1 MSLSQCLIQ
10 IINPMERMEM
20 SEHKI
25 CPNVAW
31 RIPSVIHKFTLC
43 RFVLF
48 FALLLQGGLA
58 IAQTGQGQI
67 VGTIKDSSGAV
78 VPKASVSAIN
88 ERNRMIRTAEANE
101 RGYFVIPGLQPSTY
115 TVKASSTGFAVSE
128 TNNLVLATG
137 ESATANLVLKPAGTS
152 ETITVS
158 AAADATVDTTSA
170 RIGANVNQL
179 EVANLPLNGR
189 QLSQLYLQAPGSVN
203 VGTGSFFDIRFS
215 GRSNE
220 QNAVRF
226 DGIEGSAII
235 DANPGNL
242 NGEVSSPFRLQLS
255 LENVQEFRVDS
266 SQYTA
271 EYGTGTGGQI
281 SVNTKS
287 GSNQFHGSLF
297 EYLRNKKMDA
307 RNFFDKVGKSPLRLN
322 QFGGSLGGPIK
333 KDKAFFFAYYEG
345 YRLRSNI
352 NIVEAAP
359 SAAAKE
365 RAVPAVAPLVDA
377 FHGPGSVLLPG
388 ASTNPDYDIYQL
400 NSQVVVNEN
409 SGGMRLD
416 YRLNDRYTMYMR
428 YFRDQGTDSQPEGIT
443 GRRSNYRT
451 TPQNAII
458 ALNGAFSP
466 RVFNEVKVGFN
477 EALTRVFGTAPTVNG
492 IDMSKITIN
501 TSGSIANTGIA
512 GQGSSTGLAVP
523 GGLIRGTSAFNG
535 AGFPYTPY
543 TLSFIDNL
551 NWIKGNHSFKFGGEI
566 RPVRMYT
573 DRLGGTTY
581 SYSNLNAFLANT
593 TSSIQYAGNL
603 SDPSPFNSGAIGNR
617 ECTTDFYIGYAQDEW
632 KLQPG
637 LTLSYGLRYEYYSP
651 MRDANNWDVRFD
663 INTGTL
669 LPPDTNFYTAVKTNF
684 GPRIGIAW
692 SPHQAGKGGKTA
704 IRAGFGMFYGPGQL
718 EDQLQPIE
726 SDRIIT
732 TQSQGSAFPI
742 NIDTVRAN
750 FISNPNSRQ
759 YQPRAYSPDYKIPER
774 IYQYSFSIQQ
784 ELPYKMSVTAAYVGS
799 QGRNLFLRN
808 WTNKITQVLANGTVI
823 RQFDIVQSDGTILRP
838 YAEIDYKTSGGW
850 DSYNAAQLSLA
861 RRFSSGLTLNS
872 QYTFGK
878 SVGNT
883 SGSNDA
889 LTAGNGGG
897 INGND
902 YSYDTGYNNF
912 DVRHSFNLSAVYAL
926 PFGAKSGGVEKL
938 LVRGWEIGTIVN
950 ARSGLPIDL
959 RITRPD
965 VVYVDAQGLVYG
977 SAGAGRTAVINT
989 PGGGS
994 SRSVRR
1000 QDLTPGVDPFMTVG
1014 GTVFLNPAAFTT
1026 PKPGTWGNLMRNALH
1041 GPGFRQVD
1049 FVLHK
1054 RFPITEMQN
1063 VEFRA
1068 EFFNILN
1075 MANFSNPVATLP
1087 NALGTGTNQLQ
1098 PGQPFTAAAAGT
1110 FGTITQ
1116 TVERTVGLGT
1126 QRQIQFALRFNF

>member
-1 MSLSQCLIQ
+1 
-10 IINPMERMEM
+10 MEM
-20 SEHKI
+20 SDHTI

-31 RIPSVIHKFTLC
+31 RIPSVIHEFSLC
-43 RFVLF
+43 SLIFVL
-48 FALLLQGGLA
+48 ALLLQCGLA
-58 IAQTGQGQI
+58 IAQTGQAQI
-67 VGTIKDSSGAV
+67 VGTITDSSGAV
-78 VPKASVSAIN
+78 IPKASVSAVN
-88 ERNRMIRTAEANE
+88 ERNGAIRTAEANE

-115 TVKASSTGFAVSE
+115 TVKASSAGFAVSQ
-128 TNNLVLATG
+128 TQNLVLATG
-137 ESATANLVLKPAGTS
+137 QSATVNLVLKPAGST

-158 AAADATVDTTSA
+158 AAAEATVDTTSA

-189 QLSQLYLQAPGSVN
+189 QLSQLYLQAPGAVN

-220 QNAVRF
+220 QNAVRY

-235 DANPGNL
+235 DSNPGNL
-242 NGEVSSPFRLQLS
+242 NGEISSPFRLQLS

-271 EYGTGTGGQI
+271 EYGTGSGGQI
-281 SVNTKS
+281 SVSTKS
-287 GSNQFHGSLF
+287 GSNQFHGALF
-297 EYLRNKKMDA
+297 EYLRNDKMDA
-307 RNFFDKVGKSPLRLN
+307 GNYFDRAGKSPLRLN
-322 QFGGSLGGPIK
+322 QFGASVGGPIK
-333 KDKAFFFAYYEG
+333 KDKAFFFGYYEG

-359 SAAAKE
+359 SAAAKA
-365 RAVPAVAPLVDA
+365 RAVPAVLPLVDA
-377 FHGPGSVLLPG
+377 FHGPGAVLLPG
-388 ASTNPDYDIYQL
+388 KSTNSDYDIYQL
-400 NSQVVVNEN
+400 NSQVIVNEN

-416 YRLNDRYTMYMR
+416 YRLSDRFMLYTR
-428 YFRDQGTDSQPEGIT
+428 YFRDQGRNSQPEGIT
-443 GRRSNYRT
+443 GRRSNYRAV
-451 TPQNAII
+451 PQNAII
-458 ALNGAFSP
+458 ALNGAFTP

-492 IDMSKITIN
+492 IDMSMITIN

-512 GQGSSTGLAVP
+512 GQGGSTGLAVP

-535 AGFPYTPY
+535 TGFPYTPY

-551 NWIKGNHSFKFGGEI
+551 NWVKGNHSFKFGGEF
-566 RPVRMYT
+566 RRVRMYT

-581 SYSNLNAFLANT
+581 SYSNLAAFLANT

-603 SDPSPFNSGAIGNR
+603 SDPSPFNSGATGER
-617 ECTTDFYIGYAQDEW
+617 LCKTAFYIGYAQDEW
-632 KLQPG
+632 RLQPN
-637 LTLSYGLRYEYYSP
+637 LTLSYGLRYEYYAP
-651 MRDANNWDVRFD
+651 MQEANNWDVRFD

-669 LPPDTNFYTAVKTNF
+669 LPANTNFYTAVKTNF
-684 GPRIGIAW
+684 GPRIGLAW
-692 SPHQAGKGGKTA
+692 SPKHSGKVGKTA

-718 EDQLQPIE
+718 EDQVQTIE

-732 TQSQGSAFPI
+732 TQSQGSAYPI
-742 NIDTVRAN
+742 NIDTVRSN
-750 FISNPNSRQ
+750 FISNPNNRS
-759 YQPRAYSPDYKIPER
+759 YQPRAYSPDYRIPER

-799 QGRNLFLRN
+799 QGTNLFLRN

-850 DSYNAAQLSLA
+850 DTYNAAQLSLA

-872 QYTFGK
+872 QYTFAK
-878 SVGNT
+878 SYGNT

-889 LTAGNGGG
+889 LTSGNGN
-897 INGND
+897 ISD
-902 YSYDTGYNNF
+902 YSYDQGYNNF
-912 DVRHSFNLSAVYAL
+912 DVRHAYNLSAVYAL
-926 PFGAKSGGVEKL
+926 PFGAKSGGAEKL
-938 LVRGWEIGTIVN
+938 LLKGWEIGTILN

-959 RITRPD
+959 RVTRPD
-965 VVYVDAQGLVYG
+965 VVFVDAQGLVYG

-989 PGGGS
+989 LGGGS
-994 SRSVRR
+994 SRNVRR
-1000 QDLTPGVDPFMTVG
+1000 PDVVPGVDPFLYVG
-1014 GTVFLNPAAFTT
+1014 GTLFLNPAAFAI
-1026 PKPGTWGNLMRNALH
+1026 PKPGTSGNLMRNALH
-1041 GPGFRQVD
+1041 GPSFRQLD
-1049 FVLHK
+1049 FVVHK
-1054 RFPITEMQN
+1054 RFLISETQN

-1075 MANFSNPVATLP
+1075 KANFSNPVATLP
-1087 NALGTGTNQLQ
+1087 NALGTGTNQIQ

>member
-1 MSLSQCLIQ
+1 
-10 IINPMERMEM
+10 MEM
-20 SEHKI
+20 SDHKI
-25 CPNVAW
+25 DPSLGRRLT
-31 RIPSVIHKFTLC
+31 RIIQRFPLGNTV
-43 RFVLF
+43 FVL
-48 FALLLQGGLA
+48 ALLLQCGA
-58 IAQTGQGQI
+58 ATAQTGQAQI

-78 VPKASVSAIN
+78 VPLASVTAIN
-88 ERNRMIRTAEANE
+88 ERNGMIRTAEANE
-101 RGYFVIPGLQPSTY
+101 RGYFVIPGLPPSIY

-128 TNNLVLATG
+128 TKNVVLATG
-137 ESATANLVLKPAGTS
+137 QSATVDAVLKPAGTS

-158 AAADATVDTTSA
+158 AAAEATVDTTSA

-179 EVANLPLNGR
+179 EVASLPLNGR
-189 QLSQLYLQAPGSVN
+189 QLSQLYLQAPGAVN
-203 VGTGSFFDIRFS
+203 IGTGSFFDIRFS

-235 DANPGNL
+235 DASPGNL
-242 NGEVSSPFRLQLS
+242 NGEMSSPFRLQLS

-281 SVNTKS
+281 SVSTKS
-287 GSNQFHGSLF
+287 GSNQFHGSIF
-297 EYLRNKKMDA
+297 EYLRNDKMDA
-307 RNFFDKVGKSPLRLN
+307 GNYFDRAGKSPLRLN
-322 QFGGSLGGPIK
+322 QFGASAGGPIK

-352 NIVEAAP
+352 NLVEAAP
-359 SAAAKE
+359 SAAAKA
-365 RAVPAVAPLVDA
+365 RAVAAVAPLVDA
-377 FHGPGSVLLPG
+377 FYGPGAVLLAG
-388 ASTNPDYDIYQL
+388 KSTNPDYDIYQL

-416 YRLNDRYTMYMR
+416 YRLSDRHTMYLR
-428 YFRDQGTDSQPEGIT
+428 YFRDQGTTSQPEGIT
-443 GRRSNYRT
+443 GRRSNYRSV
-451 TPQNAII
+451 PQNAIL
-458 ALNGAFSP
+458 AVNSAFTA
-466 RVFNEVKVGFN
+466 RVFNEIKFGFN
-477 EALTRVFGTAPTVNG
+477 EALTRVFGTAPMVNG
-492 IDMSKITIN
+492 IDISKITIN

-512 GQGSSTGLAVP
+512 GQGGSTGLAVP
-523 GGLIRGTSAFNG
+523 GGLIRGSSAFNG
-535 AGFPYTPY
+535 SGFPYTPY
-543 TLSFIDNL
+543 TLSIIDNL
-551 NWIKGNHSFKFGGEI
+551 NWVKGNHSFKFGGEI

-603 SDPSPFNSGAIGNR
+603 SDPSPFNNGAGGQR
-617 ECTTDFYIGYAQDEW
+617 LCKTEFYIGYAQDEW
-632 KLQPG
+632 KLRPN

-651 MRDANNWDVRFD
+651 MREANNWDVRFD
-663 INTGTL
+663 INKGTL
-669 LPPDTNFYTAVKTNF
+669 LPPDANLFTAVKTNF
-684 GPRIGIAW
+684 APRIGIAW
-692 SPHQAGKGGKTA
+692 SPTKSGKGGNTA
-704 IRAGFGMFYGPGQL
+704 IRAGFGIFYGPGQL

-750 FISNPNSRQ
+750 FISNPNNRS

-784 ELPYKMSVTAAYVGS
+784 ELPYKMSATAAYVGS

-823 RQFDIVQSDGTILRP
+823 RQFDIVQSDGSILRP
-838 YAEIDYKTSGGW
+838 YAEIDFKTSGGW

-872 QYTFGK
+872 QYTFAK
-878 SVGNT
+878 SFGNT

-889 LTAGNGGG
+889 LTSGNG
-897 INGND
+897 NLAD
-902 YSYDTGYNNF
+902 YSYDQGYNNF
-912 DVRHSFNLSAVYAL
+912 DVRHSFNLSAVYTL
-926 PFGAKSGGVEKL
+926 PFGAKSGGAAKL
-938 LVRGWEIGTIVN
+938 LGMGWEVGTIVN

-959 RITRPD
+959 RVTRPD
-965 VVYVDAQGLVYG
+965 VVYVDALGLVYA
-977 SAGAGRTAVINT
+977 SSGAGRTAIINT

-994 SRSVRR
+994 SRNVRR
-1000 QDLTPGVDPFMTVG
+1000 PDIIPGVDPFLHVG
-1014 GTVFLNPAAFTT
+1014 GTFFLNPAAFTI
-1026 PKPGTWGNLMRNALH
+1026 PKPGTLGNLMRNALH
-1041 GPGFRQVD
+1041 GPNFRQVD
-1049 FVLHK
+1049 FVVHK
-1054 RFPITEMQN
+1054 KFPITENQN
-1063 VEFRA
+1063 IEFRA
-1068 EFFNILN
+1068 EIFNLLN
-1075 MANFSNPVATLP
+1075 QANFSNPVATLP
-1087 NALGTGTNQLQ
+1087 NALGTGTNQIQ
-1098 PGQPFTAAAAGT
+1098 PGQPFTSAAAGT

>member
-1 MSLSQCLIQ
+1 MSNHKTAAESAACVNSRIASVVRQAVLPGCTFLLALI
-10 IINPMERMEM
+10 
-20 SEHKI
+20 
-25 CPNVAW
+25 
-31 RIPSVIHKFTLC
+31 
-43 RFVLF
+43 
-48 FALLLQGGLA
+48 LLGA
-58 IAQTGQGQI
+58 IAGAQTGEAQI

-78 VPKASVSAIN
+78 VPRATVTATN
-88 ERNRMIRTAEANE
+88 ERTSAARTVAANE
-101 RGYFVIPGLQPSTY
+101 QGYYVIPGLQASTY
-115 TVKASSTGFAVSE
+115 TVRVTSPGFAVSE
-128 TNNLVLATG
+128 TKGVVLMTG
-137 ESATANLVLKPAGTS
+137 DSVMVNSSLKAAGISESIVVTAGAEP
-152 ETITVS
+152 
-158 AAADATVDTTSA
+158 TVDTTSA
-170 RIGANVNQL
+170 RIGANVSER
-179 EVANLPLNGR
+179 EVATLPLNGR

-220 QNAVRF
+220 QNAVRY

-242 NGEVSSPFRLQLS
+242 NGEISSPFRLQLS

-271 EYGTGTGGQI
+271 EYGTGSGGQI
-281 SVNTKS
+281 SVSTRS
-287 GSNQFHGSLF
+287 GSNHFHGSLF
-297 EYLRNKKMDA
+297 EYLRNDQVDA
-307 RNFFDKVGKSPLRLN
+307 RNFFDKAGKSPLRLN

-333 KDKAFFFAYYEG
+333 RDKAFFFAYYEG

-352 NIVEAAP
+352 NIMEAAP
-359 SAAAKE
+359 SAAAKA
-365 RAVPAVAPLVDA
+365 RAVAAVAPLVDA

-400 NSQVVVNEN
+400 NSQVLVDEN

-428 YFRDQGTDSQPEGIT
+428 YFRDQGENSQPEGIT
-443 GRRSNYRT
+443 GRRSNYRGV
-451 TPQNAII
+451 PQNAILS
-458 ALNGAFSP
+458 LNGSFTP
-466 RVFNEVKVGFN
+466 RIFNEVKFGFN
-477 EALTRVFGTAPTVNG
+477 EALTRVFGTAPVVNG

-512 GQGSSTGLAVP
+512 GQGGSTGLAVP

-535 AGFPYTPY
+535 VGFPYTPFS
-543 TLSFIDNL
+543 LSFIDNL
-551 NWIKGNHSFKFGGEI
+551 NWIHGSHSFKFGVEV

-603 SDPSPFNSGAIGNR
+603 SDPSPFNSGATGNR
-617 ECTTDFYIGYAQDEW
+617 ECRTDFYIGYAQDEW

-651 MRDANNWDVRFD
+651 MREANDWDVRFD
-663 INTGTL
+663 LNTGAL
-669 LPPDTNFYTAVKTNF
+669 LPPNTNFYTAATTNF
-684 GPRIGIAW
+684 GPRLGIAW
-692 SPHQAGKGGKTA
+692 SPNQSGKGRFGGGKTVFH
-704 IRAGFGMFYGPGQL
+704 AGFGIFYGPGQL

-732 TQSQGSAFPI
+732 TQSQGSAYPI
-742 NIDTVRAN
+742 NIDTVRTN
-750 FISNPNSRQ
+750 FVANPNNRQ
-759 YQPRAYSPDYKIPER
+759 YQPRAYAPDYKVPER

-784 ELPYKMSVTAAYVGS
+784 ELPYKMSATLAYVGS
-799 QGRNLFLRN
+799 HGTNLFLRN
-808 WTNKITQVLANGTVI
+808 WTNKIVQVRPDGTVI
-823 RQFDIVQSDGTILRP
+823 RQFDIVQSDGSVLRP

-850 DSYNAAQLSLA
+850 DSYNAAQFSLA
-861 RRFSSGLTLNS
+861 RRFGSGLTLNS
-872 QYTFGK
+872 QYTFAK
-878 SVGNT
+878 SYGNT

-897 INGND
+897 GNGND
-902 YSYDTGYNNF
+902 YSYDNGYNNF

-926 PFGAKSGGVEKL
+926 PFGANLSGAEKIL
-938 LVRGWEIGTIVN
+938 LKGWEIGTIVN

-959 RITRPD
+959 RVTRPD
-965 VVYVDAQGLVYG
+965 VVYVDGSGLVYG

-994 SRSVRR
+994 SRNVRR
-1000 QDLTPGVDPFMTVG
+1000 PDLLPGVDPFLHVG
-1014 GTVFLNPAAFTT
+1014 GTFYLNPVAFAI

-1049 FVLHK
+1049 FVVHK
-1054 RFPITEMQN
+1054 RFPIKESRD

-1068 EFFNILN
+1068 EFFNIFN
-1075 MANFSNPVATLP
+1075 MANFANPVATLP
-1087 NALGTGTNQLQ
+1087 NALGTGTNQIQ

-1116 TVERTVGLGT
+1116 TVERTVGIGT
-1126 QRQIQFALRFNF
+1126 QRQIQFALRLNF